1 MSKRVFGMFVVMFLI
16 GILTAFVGSIA
27 GLGGGVVL
35 VPVLLFLGEEFASF
49 SWVNPQ
55 SIVGI
60 SLVVMIFTGLS
71 SALSYL
77 KHDRVDKKIGYLF
90 LIGSV
95 PGGILGA
102 WLNQYFK
109 TDGFSLFFGLI
120 MLVVSALFFL
130 PRRQADAPLF
140 KKGMEREKVVDGQTY
155 TYRMPV
161 AFGLGLSFVVGMLS
175 GLLGIGGGSLLTPAM
190 ILLFSIPPHIATATS
205 MFMIFFASISS
216 SGTHILLGHV
226 EWAHTLYF
234 IPGAYL
240 GGMIGAK
247 VNRKLNGKL
256 VEWVL
261 RVLLILIAVRLISQ
275 GIG

>member
-1 MSKRVFGMFVVMFLI
+1 MAILMFLI
-16 GILTAFVGSIA
+16 GVLTAFVGSIA
-27 GLGGGVVL
+27 GLGGGVIL
-35 VPVLLFLGEEFASF
+35 VPVLLFLGERFPQF
-49 SWVNPQ
+49 DWVNPQ

-90 LIGSV
+90 LVGSV
-95 PGGILGA
+95 PGGVVGA
-102 WLNQYFK
+102 WLNQFFK
-109 TDGFSLFFGLI
+109 TDGYSLVFGII
-120 MLVVSALFFL
+120 MIFVSALFFL
-130 PRRQADAPLF
+130 PRREAGSPLF
-140 KKGMEREKVVDGQTY
+140 KSGIKREKELNGEIY
-155 TYRMPV
+155 TYHMPIV
-161 AFGLGLSFVVGMLS
+161 VGFLLSFVVGLLS

-216 SGTHILLGHV
+216 SGMHILLGHV

-234 IPGAYL
+234 IPGAYV
-240 GGMIGAK
+240 GGMLGAK
-247 VNRKLNGKL
+247 VNRKLNGHL

-261 RVLLILIAVRLISQ
+261 RVLLILIGIRLIWQ

>member
-1 MSKRVFGMFVVMFLI
+1 MFFIMFLI
-16 GILTAFVGSIA
+16 GVLTAFIGSIA
-27 GLGGGVVL
+27 GLGGGVIL
-35 VPVLLFLGEEFASF
+35 VPVLLFLGEQFPAFE
-49 SWVNPQ
+49 WVNPH

-102 WLNQYFK
+102 WLNQFLE
-109 TDGFSLFFGLI
+109 TDGFSLFFGI
-120 MLVVSALFFL
+120 VMIFVSALFFL
-130 PRRQADAPLF
+130 PRREAGSPLF
-140 KKGMEREKVVDGQTY
+140 KRGMKREKVLNGETY
-155 TYRMPV
+155 SYQMPV
-161 AFGLGLSFVVGMLS
+161 AIGFVLSFIVGMLS

-190 ILLFSIPPHIATATS
+190 ILLFSVPPHIATATS

-216 SGTHILLGHV
+216 SGMHILLGHV
-226 EWAHTLYF
+226 EWAHTIYF

-240 GGMIGAK
+240 GGTLGAK
-247 VNRKLNGKL
+247 VNRKLNGQL

-261 RVLLILIAVRLISQ
+261 RVLLILIGIRLIWQ
-275 GIG
+275 GMG